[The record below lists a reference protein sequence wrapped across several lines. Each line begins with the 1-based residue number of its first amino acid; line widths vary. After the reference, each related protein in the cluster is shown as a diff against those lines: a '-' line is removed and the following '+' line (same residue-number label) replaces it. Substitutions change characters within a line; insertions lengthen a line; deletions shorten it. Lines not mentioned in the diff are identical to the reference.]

1 LNQYKKFIS
10 VTVTVPSIVTEEAPP
25 RFAEVSSRATEEAPP
40 PSYNSIF
47 SQFKAI
53 KDESGNNPLTI
64 ASKVSDIVSGSGNIW
79 N

>member
-1 LNQYKKFIS
+1 MNQYKKFIS
-10 VTVTVPSIVTEEAPP
+10 VTVTVPSIV
-25 RFAEVSSRATEEAPP
+25 TEEAPP

-64 ASKVSDIVSGSGNIW
+64 ASKVSDIVSGSGTIW